1 MAKASKER
9 PTQVGQEITYLKKAE
24 KYLEGADLSFEVR
37 NWVSAASLGIHAIIA
52 SCDAVTAKLLHRRFA
67 GGDHQG
73 ITNLLGQLP
82 IADDAELKDIM
93 RRVGEALAAKTVV
106 EYDDKPVRQDKA
118 KHILIEA
125 RRLVAWAK
133 KHVEKK

>member
-9 PTQVGQEITYLKKAE
+9 STQVGQEKTYLKKAE
-24 KYLEGADLSFEVR
+24 EYLAGAELAFEAK

-67 GGDHQG
+67 GADHQG

-82 IADDAELKDIM
+82 IADDA
-93 RRVGEALAAKTVV
+93 VTG
-106 EYDDKPVRQDKA
+106 
-118 KHILIEA
+118 A
-125 RRLVAWAK
+125 RS
-133 KHVEKK
+133 